1 MDQQDHDDIMDASVT
16 SEMAAG
22 HNDSVT
28 NHLELASTPPF
39 QDPVFPPPHGARS
52 PSPTAP
58 LTPELVVDIEEK
70 GQESGEEGKKFYNID
85 HVRPILADN
94 SLDCQTFLSK
104 LQQLNLGGD
113 FDQFIKFDDNWR
125 VSQVSSEAIFKVC
138 GNFIGTNVLETL
150 KCNDGETF
158 SGSDEPS
165 RGLSLDRPK
174 LGIFYDPE
182 MMKHKEE
189 VDTNKDHP
197 ECPARIQRI
206 FKVIKANGVLDRSE
220 VRRLPRGRR
229 LRKEESNL
237 VHNPSHWMT
246 LMDSRNLEIEE
257 RNSWAKSLN
266 SIFLNQDSVDCG
278 LLSAGGVLTCTEAVV
293 RGHTRSALAVVR
305 PPGHHAE
312 PDEPHGFCLFNNVAI
327 AARFAIQNLGLKRV
341 LVLDWDIHHGN
352 GIQRMFYNDPNV
364 LYISLHRYDNGTY
377 FPHSEDADHDKVGEA
392 EGIGFNVNIP
402 WNTRNNRP
410 MGDAEYF
417 LAFQTIILPISHEF
431 QPELVLVAAGFDAA
445 AGDPLGGYKV
455 TPGMYGLMTHQLAA
469 LAGGRVVV
477 ALEGGYNLASISES
491 ATACA
496 KALLGDPLPPVQVVS
511 SFLVI
516 VL

>member
-1 MDQQDHDDIMDASVT
+1 MAEGQSNLEDGRHKVASTSDIFVNLEKEKENFMVKHNLNPTKKIKFQVYSRSNSFKSSNTMKIARYTIFKKENRKSPYYNPLRVLYPRPSASDENVVSSSDDTVVMDFPSRSPRVANNNVKMDEGEKSPQNTDSSDGVDERDPHSLPSSVSAGDNIWDFDQILTVSSDDEENHDQLSCSSKERLKIISISNSAVSTGHDECSDCEEEGQAQEKSPACLLHPDIHEDRSVGGEDHMDQQDHDVIMDASVT

-158 SGSDEPS
+158 GGSDEPS

-237 VHNPSHWMT
+237 VHNP
-246 LMDSRNLEIEE
+246 
-257 RNSWAKSLN
+257 
-266 SIFLNQDSVDCG
+266 
-278 LLSAGGVLTCTEAVV
+278 
-293 RGHTRSALAVVR
+293 
-305 PPGHHAE
+305 
-312 PDEPHGFCLFNNVAI
+312 
-327 AARFAIQNLGLKRV
+327 
-341 LVLDWDIHHGN
+341 LDDLDG
-352 GIQRMFYNDPNV
+352 
-364 LYISLHRYDNGTY
+364 
-377 FPHSEDADHDKVGEA
+377 
-392 EGIGFNVNIP
+392 
-402 WNTRNNRP
+402 
-410 MGDAEYF
+410 
-417 LAFQTIILPISHEF
+417 
-431 QPELVLVAAGFDAA
+431 
-445 AGDPLGGYKV
+445 
-455 TPGMYGLMTHQLAA
+455 
-469 LAGGRVVV
+469 
-477 ALEGGYNLASISES
+477 
-491 ATACA
+491 
-496 KALLGDPLPPVQVVS
+496 
-511 SFLVI
+511 
-516 VL
+516 